1 MIRYI
6 DKKAGKIRF
15 AQLTGLAER
24 NCSMKT
30 YKIAVIA
37 GDGVGPEVMAEAV
50 KVLKETARI
59 DGRFDFTFTDYPW
72 GCEYYLK
79 TGRMMPEN
87 GMEILKDYDAILLGA
102 VGYPGVP
109 DHISLRGLL
118 LEIRHGFD
126 QYINLRPVK
135 LLAGAPCP
143 LKDVKRE
150 DINMT
155 FIRENSEGEYSG
167 SGAWLY
173 KDQPEEVVIQNAVFS
188 RKGCERVIRYAYELA
203 RKEGKTL
210 TSISKANA
218 LNYSMV
224 FWDQIFTELGREYP
238 DVETHSYLVDA
249 ASMFMVKDP
258 GRFQIVV
265 TSNLFGDIL
274 TDLGAAI
281 AGGMGLAAGANLNP
295 EKKFPSMFE
304 PIHGSAPDIAGKGIA
319 NPLASIWTA
328 AQMLDFFGYEE
339 WGTRIVDAIERL
351 LSEGKDLT
359 PDLGGTA
366 STSDCGDALVRLLEE

>member
-79 TGRMMPEN
+79 TGRMMPED

-135 LLAGAPCP
+135 LLP
-143 LKDVKRE
+143 LSGKIPK
-150 DINMT
+150 
-155 FIRENSEGEYSG
+155 ENI
-167 SGAWLY
+167 
-173 KDQPEEVVIQNAVFS
+173 P
-188 RKGCERVIRYAYELA
+188 
-203 RKEGKTL
+203 
-210 TSISKANA
+210 
-218 LNYSMV
+218 
-224 FWDQIFTELGREYP
+224 
-238 DVETHSYLVDA
+238 
-249 ASMFMVKDP
+249 
-258 GRFQIVV
+258 
-265 TSNLFGDIL
+265 
-274 TDLGAAI
+274 GAAPGCI
-281 AGGMGLAAGANLNP
+281 RTSPKKWSFRTLSFPERGARGLSAMPMNWPG
-295 EKKFPSMFE
+295 KK
-304 PIHGSAPDIAGKGIA
+304 
-319 NPLASIWTA
+319 
-328 AQMLDFFGYEE
+328 
-339 WGTRIVDAIERL
+339 ER
-351 LSEGKDLT
+351 
-359 PDLGGTA
+359 P
-366 STSDCGDALVRLLEE
+366 